1 MNTAS
6 APKYIGIAE
15 RTAYDRI
22 VAVLFA
28 IPAVQRVIMNLENLL
43 IQDSPFNS
51 VHRLNAILVKV
62 KEPGHL
68 SWVFSCIED
77 AYATGAYSR
86 EHRLSIDALT
96 GGSSGGRGEVDL
108 YLGKLKMKEHMLGP
122 FMEKN
127 TFNSCV
133 KVQLRS
139 VFGSH
144 QTYRSSTVCYKFLAS

>member
-1 MNTAS
+1 M
-6 APKYIGIAE
+6 
-15 RTAYDRI
+15 
-22 VAVLFA
+22 
-28 IPAVQRVIMNLENLL
+28 
-43 IQDSPFNS
+43 
-51 VHRLNAILVKV
+51 
-62 KEPGHL
+62 
-68 SWVFSCIED
+68 
-77 AYATGAYSR
+77 
-86 EHRLSIDALT
+86 SIDALT

-122 FMEKN
+122 FMEKH